1 MSNRPD
7 AENMPYAIV
16 LGLDSPQ
23 GLQTARLLKER
34 GVPVIGI
41 GRNKNHFMAKTN
53 VCERLFFTDTRS
65 GELIDLLLKLGPEL
79 HSRAV
84 LYPCT
89 DQIVMN
95 ISSAREVLQPWYH
108 VMLPPHPI
116 VELLMDKNSFYA
128 FARQEGLPI
137 PQTFFVSSRAEME
150 AAAAAL
156 AYPCV
161 MKPNLKSTQWDQ
173 QVRAKV
179 LPARDSQELLDFYG
193 RFGSLAESFIVQ
205 EWIQGEITSLFACN
219 LYFDRAGIVQA
230 AFVSRKIRQ
239 WPPETGI
246 GSLREEIPN
255 ETVLRQAVAL
265 FDRVGYRG
273 LGYLEMKQDI
283 RTGKYYIVEPN
294 VGRPTGGSAIAEK
307 GGVDLVYSMY
317 CDAVGLPLPENR
329 IQTGRG
335 VKWIY
340 LSYDLRSAYTSWR
353 AGKLG
358 VRAWLSS
365 LRGPKAYTVFSW
377 SDPQPFL
384 YEMLELLRGALRMR
398 GLQQG
403 PPVQTAFRA
412 GSAERIS
419 EKLAE
424 RK

>member
-1 MSNRPD
+1 MDNHLKAQNKPF
-7 AENMPYAIV
+7 AIV

-23 GLQTARLLKER
+23 GLQTARLLKQR
-34 GVPVIGI
+34 GVPVIGV
-41 GRNKNHFMAKTN
+41 GRDPNSFFSKTN
-53 VCERLFFTDTRS
+53 ACERLYFTDTKS
-65 GELIDLLLKLGPEL
+65 KALIDLLVQLGPEL
-79 HSRAV
+79 PSRAV

-95 ISSAREVLQPWYH
+95 VSASRDALQPWYH
-108 VMLPPHPI
+108 IMLPPHET

-128 FARQEGLPI
+128 FARQEGLPL
-137 PQTFFVSSRAEME
+137 PQTFFVSDRPEME

-161 MKPNLKSTQWDQ
+161 LKPNLKSTQWDQ
-173 QVRAKV
+173 QVHAKV
-179 LPARDSQELLDFYG
+179 LPARDAQELLGYYD
-193 RFGSLAESFIVQ
+193 RFGSLAGSFTVQ
-205 EWIQGEITSLFACN
+205 EWIQGGINELFACN
-219 LYFDRAGIVQA
+219 VYFDRAGQVQA

-246 GSLREEIPN
+246 GSLREECPN
-255 ETVLRQAVAL
+255 EEVLRQAVAL
-265 FDRVGYRG
+265 FERVGYTG
-273 LGYLEMKQDI
+273 LGYLEMKRDV

-307 GGVDLVYSMY
+307 GGVELVYSMY

-329 IQTGRG
+329 VQTGRG

-353 AGKLG
+353 AGRLG
-358 VRAWLSS
+358 VRAWLAS

-377 SDPQPFL
+377 SDPRPFL
-384 YEMLELLRGALRMR
+384 AEMLQLAGGALRQR

-403 PPVQTAFRA
+403 PPVP
-412 GSAERIS
+412 AERTT
-419 EKLAE
+419 KHLVE
-424 RK
+424 RKSE